1 MLFLVLM
8 LLLLPVFVIASFFG
22 KVRGGNIIY
31 NGCRIWADIWMFLI
45 GVSHKNI
52 YEKPHDTSRQYI
64 FLSNHISY
72 LDIPVMMK
80 VVRGQNFRILGKAE
94 LGDIPIFGFIVKNA
108 AVSVDRKN
116 PVNRA
121 KSVLILKSIIK
132 KKISVFIC
140 PEGTFNET
148 HNPLKDFYD
157 GAFKIAIETQTPIK
171 PILILDT
178 YDRLNYKDIFSLSP
192 GRSRAVF
199 LEETETATLTI
210 NDVALLKEKIYKQ
223 MEDGLIRY
231 NASWIGTL

>member
-1 MLFLVLM
+1 
-8 LLLLPVFVIASFFG
+8 
-22 KVRGGNIIY
+22 
-31 NGCRIWADIWMFLI
+31 
-45 GVSHKNI
+45 
-52 YEKPHDTSRQYI
+52 
-64 FLSNHISY
+64 
-72 LDIPVMMK
+72 MMK
-80 VVRGQNFRILGKAE
+80 AVRGQNFRILGKAE

-178 YDRLNYKDIFSLSP
+178 YDRFNYKDIFSLSP

-199 LEETETATLTI
+199 LEETETATLTL
-210 NDVALLKEKIYKQ
+210 NDVVLLKEKIYKQ